1 MKSWGGDCSAYFQ
14 DKKKFGLNGG
24 GYKWCCG
31 SDSFVL
37 LLMILYH
44 LWIVVFLHFFCGL
57 LLWFVWLIELWFSLL
72 KKLTSVQLFSMC
84 SVWLAVEV
92 VDGPSLWLVVVV
104 VLISSIVAQRNEL
117 DDRGVQ
123 GSIAAKHSN
132 VWSVST
138 IVAQRHNG
146 NARLPVARRQ
156 WDVVPC
162 ACGMRLLSGT
172 RMFLVPHRALS
183 SN

>member
-14 DKKKFGLNGG
+14 DKKKFGLHGG
-24 GYKWCCG
+24 GYKLCCG

-84 SVWLAVEV
+84 SVWLAVAV

-104 VLISSIVAQRNEL
+104 VLISSIVAQRDEL
-117 DDRGVQ
+117 DDRAGALDMC
-123 GSIAAKHSN
+123 GL
-132 VWSVST
+132 SVRSSRNAT
-138 IVAQRHNG
+138 M
-146 NARLPVARRQ
+146 ARLDAPSHDGNGTSYRA
-156 WDVVPC
+156 PAAC
-162 ACGMRLLSGT
+162 AC
-172 RMFLVPHRALS
+172 
-183 SN
+183 